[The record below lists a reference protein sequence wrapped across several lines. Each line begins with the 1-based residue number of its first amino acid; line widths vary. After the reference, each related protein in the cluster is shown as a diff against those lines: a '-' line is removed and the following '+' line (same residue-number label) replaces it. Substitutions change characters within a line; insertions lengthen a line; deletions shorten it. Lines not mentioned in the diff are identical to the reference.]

1 MAFRKRSIRRKM
13 TRTGKRTRRTTQSFQ
28 KRVKRVILKTAE
40 TKYFDRGVE
49 DVELFHNLGRG
60 TLLLPPS
67 VVTSIPQ
74 LFNVWADITPGTA
87 RFQRI
92 GDDIIPRGMKL
103 KMWIANKTDREN
115 TKVRVIVAQLP
126 KQYAGAVTDYQFD
139 PLQLPNTGALG
150 HTNLMPPDTDKGV
163 KFLYDK
169 IHVIGQGQVNN
180 TANKEKSKYV
190 NIWVKTK
197 MGRIKYDT
205 NSFTIV
211 QKPIAVYC
219 IPYEQFN
226 TATTSNLASCAC
238 FMRLY
243 YKDP

>member
-1 MAFRKRSIRRKM
+1 M
-13 TRTGKRTRRTTQSFQ
+13 
-28 KRVKRVILKTAE
+28 KTAE

-49 DVELFHNLGRG
+49 NVELFHNLGRG
-60 TLLLPPS
+60 TLIVPPT
-67 VVTSIPQ
+67 VVSSIPQ
-74 LFNVWADITPGTA
+74 LFNVWADIAKGTD

-92 GDDIIPRGMKL
+92 GDEIIPTGMKMKL
-103 KMWIANKTDREN
+103 WIANKSDREN
-115 TKVRVIVAQLP
+115 TKVRIIVAVLP
-126 KQYAGAVTDYQFD
+126 KQYAGAVVDYQFD
-139 PLQLPNTGALG
+139 PLQIPNTGALG
-150 HTNLMPPDTDKGV
+150 HTNLMPADKDKGV

-169 IHVIGQGQVNN
+169 IHLIGQGQVNN

-190 NIWVKTK
+190 NIWVKSK
-197 MGRIKYDT
+197 KGSKIKYDT

-211 QKPIAVYC
+211 NKPLAVYC